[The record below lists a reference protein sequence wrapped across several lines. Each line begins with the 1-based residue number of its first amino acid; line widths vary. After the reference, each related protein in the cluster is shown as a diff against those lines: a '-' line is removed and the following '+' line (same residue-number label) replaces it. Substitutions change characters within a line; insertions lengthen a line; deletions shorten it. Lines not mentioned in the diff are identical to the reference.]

1 VWDEEGE
8 ECESWGR
15 RKVGGEKVVEEGG

>member
-1 VWDEEGE
+1 MRGVWDEEGE

-15 RKVGGEKVVEEGG
+15 RKVRRIITR